1 MSQCHELHGIR
12 SKRAGTYDSI
22 VSPSAMLPVFRAK
35 KRAAQNANQEVA
47 RVATALCAVFSSAC
61 LKLRR
66 PRGAWLDHA
75 SSLSRKET
83 RPAKCDV
90 AA

>member
-1 MSQCHELHGIR
+1 
-12 SKRAGTYDSI
+12 
-22 VSPSAMLPVFRAK
+22 
-35 KRAAQNANQEVA
+35 
-47 RVATALCAVFSSAC
+47 

-66 PRGAWLDHA
+66 STRAWLQDHA

-83 RPAKCDV
+83 RRAKCDV

>member
-1 MSQCHELHGIR
+1 
-12 SKRAGTYDSI
+12 
-22 VSPSAMLPVFRAK
+22 MLPIFRAN
-35 KRAAQNANQEVA
+35 KRVTQNVNQEVA
-47 RVATALCAVFSSAC
+47 RVATALPATPKRCEGGCAVFSSAS

-66 PRGAWLDHA
+66 PTGRGYRHA

-83 RPAKCDV
+83 RCAKCDV